1 MHTANSI
8 QPGGFNL
15 RWRGIVLPHS
25 LRRAC
30 YHRHCHQ
37 PSFNLLTRQLVV
49 TIGGSCLLRQL
60 HVTSGAMLS
69 LDIVVL
75 PPRTRPTPCPVKL
88 RSPQILVCFPFL
100 CIHCNSVDKSHPT
113 PLLDPTTTTN

>member
-25 LRRAC
+25 LRR
-30 YHRHCHQ
+30 
-37 PSFNLLTRQLVV
+37 
-49 TIGGSCLLRQL
+49 
-60 HVTSGAMLS
+60 AMLS